1 MVVWLKQAKIDIW
14 KFSPQ
19 NHISFYKVFF
29 DKKHSK
35 PPSLPLQANNCD
47 SNSLR
52 PTRHS
57 FLFWSDPFPNLGLKV
72 VPPAE
77 REGGGP
83 DTVKPFKVIASISLE
98 GLLLKTS
105 HIPKLTRTKKKQKQ
119 KQNINMKIKINTR
132 ISKYETMT
140 IFSFNYDKFYS

>member
-1 MVVWLKQAKIDIW
+1 MVVWLKQVKIDIW

-35 PPSLPLQANNCD
+35 PPSPPLQANICD

-105 HIPKLTRTKKKQKQ
+105 THTEANKNKKTKK
-119 KQNINMKIKINTR
+119 QNTNMKKKITIR

-140 IFSFNYDKFYS
+140 ILSFNYDKFYS

>member
-1 MVVWLKQAKIDIW
+1 MVVSLKQAKINNW
-14 KFSPQ
+14 RFSPQ

-35 PPSLPLQANNCD
+35 PPSPPLQANICE

-105 HIPKLTRTKKKQKQ
+105 THTEANKNKKKQKQ
-119 KQNINMKIKINTR
+119 NTNMKKKNNN
-132 ISKYETMT
+132 KNKQVWNNDHPQ
-140 IFSFNYDKFYS
+140 F